1 LNSADNLLDAIK
13 IKLTIDGDELMKLI
27 YAPAAK
33 LILLN
38 KKWKR
43 GKDKGFDIGT
53 KTGFFKTKKQIEK
66 PNPEDL
72 NANVMLYTYDTS
84 DVLYVQPITALG
96 LTEEGV
102 ITMQYALEK
111 AIEQIYNVEP
121 VEIDA
126 RLMGSEENKNIML
139 YESAEGSI
147 GVLKDIAHNPSKLKD
162 IFIKAYQI
170 CGYDYESKLD
180 MFPGRAKAS
189 YDDLLSYYNQ
199 MDHTKINRHSVVNA
213 LELLI
218 SSSPDDTI
226 GGSYEGRYKELS
238 KGLHHRSPGEKELL
252 DYLFSNGYRLPDS
265 TNHNM
270 EQFFVQPDFVYDRER
285 AIIFVDGGIHKKAI
299 IKADDDKKRKIV
311 ELAGF
316 DVLVWD
322 YTSEPAEFFVAR
334 RQDVF
339 RKVR

>member
-1 LNSADNLLDAIK
+1 LDASR
-13 IKLTIDGDELMKLI
+13 IKLTVDGDELMKLY

-43 GKDKGFDIGT
+43 GKVDGFDIGT
-53 KTGFFKTKKQIEK
+53 KTGFFKTKKQLEK
-66 PNPEDL
+66 PNPEDPI
-72 NANVMLYTYDTS
+72 ANIMLYTYDTS
-84 DVLYVQPITALG
+84 DILYVQPIKALG

-111 AIEQIYNVEP
+111 AIEKLYNIEP
-121 VEIDA
+121 IEIDA

-147 GVLKDIAHNPSKLKD
+147 GVLKDIARNPIKLRA
-162 IFIKAYQI
+162 IFLKAYEI
-170 CGYDYESKLD
+170 CGYDIESKENK
-180 MFPGRAKAS
+180 FPNRAKAS

-199 MDHTKINRHSVVNA
+199 MDHTKISRHSIIKA

-218 SSSPDDTI
+218 ASNPDDTV
-226 GGSYEGRYKELS
+226 GGSYEEKYEELK
-238 KGLHHRSPGEKELL
+238 KGLHHRSPGEQELL
-252 DYLFSNGYRLPDS
+252 DYLFENGYRLPDF

-270 EQFFVQPDFVYDRER
+270 EQFYVQPDFVYEKEK
-285 AIIFVDGGIHKKAI
+285 ALIFVDGGIHKKAFN
-299 IKADDDKKRKIV
+299 KADDEKKRKTI

-322 YTSEPAEFFVAR
+322 NTSEKVASFITR
-334 RQDVF
+334 RQDIF